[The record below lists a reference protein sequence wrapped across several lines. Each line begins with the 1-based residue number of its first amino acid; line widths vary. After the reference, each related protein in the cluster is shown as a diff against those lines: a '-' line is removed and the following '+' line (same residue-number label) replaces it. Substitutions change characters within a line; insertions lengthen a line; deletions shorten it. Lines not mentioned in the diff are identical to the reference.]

1 MALPISSFR
10 RRGENLIGSDVNAN
24 IGLYNTPILELPG
37 LYAVESDKK
46 QHFQSMMIRG
56 FILIFD
62 ATPMSQMAGHNIMAI
77 LRKFEGK
84 PIISLS
90 LTSLDCML

>member
-24 IGLYNTPILELPG
+24 MGLCNTPILELPG

-46 QHFQSMMIRG
+46 TAFPINDYKG
-56 FILIFD
+56 LYFD
-62 ATPMSQMAGHNIMAI
+62 
-77 LRKFEGK
+77 F
-84 PIISLS
+84 
-90 LTSLDCML
+90 